1 MTESRK
7 VVKVF
12 LASPGDLIHERKAA
26 KAVADEFNTQYAEAF
41 GYQVELIGWEDTVSV
56 YGRPQA
62 TINRE
67 LERCELFVG
76 MMWKKWGTPPDT
88 NGTYSSGF
96 EEEFET
102 TVLRRLED
110 GRPEIS
116 LMFKEIDSEFLRDP
130 GDDLKKVLA
139 FKTRLIADKKILF
152 EDFPNTQEF
161 EKRFRRC
168 ISSYVVKLQKREA
181 EEVSVQNQAPKLV
194 GERPQVAEENRIDPE
209 TPLSTEGVKFLRT
222 FISKTARD
230 ADENLIAAVD
240 VARFRLLANIV
251 GNNGNDVNALGVHDA
266 NLLFADGVHFTFG
279 QHELT
284 GLLNSGFE
292 HYAHENAPLW
302 RWFKEIDGCT
312 GSILPKFSV
321 DGSSAEM
328 KAGALAAMRLISE
341 PLPSD
346 QQVSRKLFHDIWFAE
361 DMASAVKVAALAYLG
376 NCGITADLQAINQEL
391 DRSDYQ
397 TTSAAAD
404 AIIRINFR
412 DSREKA
418 VRSLFELQPTS
429 ISRKILTELFDNTGA
444 LSTEMLL
451 NGVGHRNS
459 DVRRIVI
466 EILCNR
472 GELPLLTAEQL
483 LNDNDAKI
491 RYEALK
497 SLINVGRSFSDIE
510 AHKII
515 VKENEQIGL
524 GLMSAGTL
532 DSGDTHWSHFQLH
545 RLRSLDDRELEVAV
559 IKDSIFNRDPQFI
572 LAERQFKRRGED
584 LRRCIDNQYK
594 EEFSRT
600 LNKKIKQNELN
611 LELIATIRK
620 LEKFLRAN
628 FTRTGLDIICRKA
641 ESCDLGRVRLTLK
654 SGFVVPSLLDIEYL
668 RKFGEWEDIPLV
680 IDLVRRT
687 GFESNNIWSIAFDE
701 TKNQIAARAIYELGR
716 GRLPELLAMLALEKL
731 LSQCIVEIPDN
742 AFGKLS
748 DESINLLLRSEN
760 DLVRKS
766 AALKCIKSFPK
777 GRIKK
782 LLKNYVSDGQ
792 FRYYNVIHW
801 LDFGVSIPKDRA
813 SLAAKK
819 VLNKS

>member
-12 LASPGDLIHERKAA
+12 LASPGDLTDERKTA
-26 KAVADEFNTQYAEAF
+26 KAVVDEFNTQYAEAF
-41 GYQVELIGWEDTVSV
+41 GYQVELVGWEETVSV

-76 MMWKKWGTPPDT
+76 LMWKKWGTPT
-88 NGTYSSGF
+88 GTYSSGF

-102 TVLRRLED
+102 TVLRRLKD

-116 LMFKEIDSEFLRDP
+116 LMLKKIDMEFLRDP
-130 GDDLKKVLA
+130 GDDLKKVVA
-139 FKTRLIADKKILF
+139 FKTKLIADKKILF
-152 EDFPNTQEF
+152 EDFLNIQEF

-168 ISSYVVKLQKREA
+168 ISSYVLKLRNREA

-194 GERPQVAEENRIDPE
+194 GERPQAAEENRIDPE
-209 TPLSTEGVKFLRT
+209 TPLSTEGVKFLRA

-266 NLLFADGVHFTFG
+266 NLLFADGVHFKFG
-279 QHELT
+279 QRELT

-292 HYAHENAPLW
+292 HYTHENAPLW
-302 RWFKEIDGCT
+302 RWFKEIDGFT
-312 GSILPKFSV
+312 SSILAKFSV
-321 DGSSAEM
+321 IGSSAEM

-346 QQVSRKLFHDIWFAE
+346 QQESRKLFLDSWFAK
-361 DMASAVKVAALAYLG
+361 DMASTVKVAALAYLG
-376 NCGITADLQAINQEL
+376 DCGITADLQAINQEL

-429 ISRKILTELFDNTGA
+429 ISRKILTKLFDNNAA
-444 LSTEMLL
+444 LSTETLL

-459 DVRRIVI
+459 DVRRIIV

-472 GELPLLTAEQL
+472 SALPQETAEQL
-483 LNDNDAKI
+483 LNDDDAKV

-497 SLINVGRSFSDIE
+497 SLINNGRSYSNAE
-510 AHKII
+510 AEKII
-515 VKENEQIGL
+515 VKKSQPSGL
-524 GLMSAGTL
+524 GLMSIGIP
-532 DSGDTHWSHFQLH
+532 DSGDTQWAHFKLQ
-545 RLRSLDDRELEVAV
+545 RLCSLNDRELEAAM
-559 IKDSIFNRDPQFI
+559 IEDSIFDRDPQFI
-572 LAERQFKRRGED
+572 LAERQFKHRGED

-594 EEFSRT
+594 EVFSQT
-600 LNKKIKQNELN
+600 LNKKIAQGVLSGLTE
-611 LELIATIRK
+611 IQK
-620 LEKFLRAN
+620 LEKFLRGD
-628 FTRTGLDIICRKA
+628 FTRKGLDIICRKA
-641 ESCDLGRVRLTLK
+641 ETCDLGRVRLTLK
-654 SGFVVPSLLDIEYL
+654 SGFITPSLLDIEYL

-680 IDLVRRT
+680 IDLIGRP
-687 GFESNNIWSIAFDE
+687 GFEYNIAWSVAFDE
-701 TKNQIAARAIYELGR
+701 TKNRIAARTIYELGR
-716 GRLPELLAMLALEKL
+716 GRLPELLAMPALGKL
-731 LSQCIVEIPDN
+731 LTQCILEIPDK

-748 DESINLLLRSEN
+748 NESINLLLRSEN
-760 DLVRKS
+760 DSVRKS
-766 AALKCIKSFPK
+766 ASLKCVKSLPK
-777 GRIKK
+777 GRIAK
-782 LLKNYVSDGQ
+782 LLKHYVSDGE

-801 LDFGVSIPKDRA
+801 LDFGVSTPKDRA

-819 VLNKS
+819 VFNKD